1 MMTAAGQSNV
11 CLCEIVRASTLFALG
26 AHADEIDTEHLF
38 ARGLQSD
45 FP

>member
-1 MMTAAGQSNV
+1 MCAY
-11 CLCEIVRASTLFALG
+11 VRSFALAIACTLFALG